1 VTTVAVD
8 VLLAVG
14 VLVQAGA
21 CLGVMVMR
29 DAYQRLHYAAASTT
43 VGPFAIAAALV
54 VREHLAEA
62 GLKGVVTAFVL
73 VGGGAVLTHATGRA
87 ARVRELDGALVDGD
101 ELAS

>member
-1 VTTVAVD
+1 VTTAAVD

-14 VLVQAGA
+14 VAVQVAA
-21 CLGVMVMR
+21 CVGVMVMH

-43 VGPFAIAAALV
+43 VGPLAIAAALI

-73 VGGGAVLTHATGRA
+73 IGGGAALTHATGRA

-101 ELAS
+101 ELTS